1 VSPGRV
7 ERVSDGPGERRF
19 YVLQAAWVVVALL
32 TLAITAASAPA
43 DFERYSALCA
53 GAPGSCLERS
63 QLTPEE
69 LREME
74 RIGLSLGLYAAIGV
88 GSSTLSKLVWFAVGG
103 LVFLLRPRDRM
114 ALLVSCFLVVFGT
127 ATLASESVDVLVSAH
142 PAWWVPARGLQVLG
156 EILAV
161 LFFLTFPDGRFVP
174 RWTPLLAVVF
184 LTFQIPGDLF
194 PGLYRDAPV
203 FGTLQML
210 VFLLCVLGMIGS
222 QVYRYRRVSTFEQRR
237 QTKWVVFG
245 TTLAI
250 SLLITTLAPLF
261 FFVLRV
267 AETSSYFVLLIGEM
281 IPFIMLLIPISV
293 GIATLRSGLFD
304 IDLVINR
311 ALVYGTL
318 TVSLVVV
325 YLGAVVGTQ
334 RLLSPLVGE
343 GNQLAVVV
351 STLVIAALFQPLRR
365 RIQAF
370 IDRRFYR
377 KKYDA
382 SKMLERFGSR
392 LREETDLDALNAEL
406 VSVVKETMQP
416 EHVSMWLRPEAPRQG
431 EESRA

>member
-1 VSPGRV
+1 LVV
-7 ERVSDGPGERRF
+7 Q
-19 YVLQAAWVVVALL
+19 LAWVVVALL

-43 DFERYSALCA
+43 DFERYSTLCA
-53 GAPGSCLERS
+53 GAPGNCLERS

-69 LREME
+69 LQEME
-74 RIGLSLGLYAAIGV
+74 RIGLSLGHYAAIGV
-88 GSSTLSKLVWFAVGG
+88 GVSTLSKLVWFGVGG

-127 ATLASESVDVLVSAH
+127 ATLASESVDVLVSAY

-161 LFFLTFPDGRFVP
+161 LFFLTFPDGKFVP

-184 LTFQIPGDLF
+184 LTFQVPGDLF
-194 PGLYRDAPV
+194 PELYGTAPV
-203 FGTLQML
+203 LGTLQML
-210 VFLLCVLGMIGS
+210 VFLVCVLGMIGS

-267 AETSSYFVLLIGEM
+267 AETPSSFVLLIGEV

-293 GIATLRSGLFD
+293 GIAMLRSGLFD

-377 KKYDA
+377 KKYDT

-416 EHVSMWLRPEAPRQG
+416 EQVSLWLRPEKG
-431 EESRA
+431 EQTSGFPLSRE

>member
-1 VSPGRV
+1 
-7 ERVSDGPGERRF
+7 
-19 YVLQAAWVVVALL
+19 
-32 TLAITAASAPA
+32 
-43 DFERYSALCA
+43 
-53 GAPGSCLERS
+53 
-63 QLTPEE
+63 
-69 LREME
+69 
-74 RIGLSLGLYAAIGV
+74 
-88 GSSTLSKLVWFAVGG
+88 
-103 LVFLLRPRDRM
+103 M

-127 ATLASESVDVLVSAH
+127 ATLASESVDVLVSAY
-142 PAWWVPARGLQVLG
+142 PAWRFPARGLQVLG

-174 RWTPLLAVVF
+174 RWTALLAVMF

-210 VFLLCVLGMIGS
+210 VFLVCVLGMIGS

-267 AETSSYFVLLIGEM
+267 AETSSFIVLLIGEV

-318 TVSLVVV
+318 TVNLVVV

-343 GNQLAVVV
+343 SNQLAVVV

-370 IDRRFYR
+370 IDRRLYR

-392 LREETDLDALNAEL
+392 LREETDLDALNTEL
-406 VSVVKETMQP
+406 VSAVKETMQP
-416 EHVSMWLRPEAPRQG
+416 EHVSLWLRPETPRKG
-431 EESRA
+431 EESRI

>member
-1 VSPGRV
+1 
-7 ERVSDGPGERRF
+7 
-19 YVLQAAWVVVALL
+19 
-32 TLAITAASAPA
+32 
-43 DFERYSALCA
+43 
-53 GAPGSCLERS
+53 
-63 QLTPEE
+63 
-69 LREME
+69 
-74 RIGLSLGLYAAIGV
+74 
-88 GSSTLSKLVWFAVGG
+88 
-103 LVFLLRPRDRM
+103 
-114 ALLVSCFLVVFGT
+114 
-127 ATLASESVDVLVSAH
+127 
-142 PAWWVPARGLQVLG
+142 
-156 EILAV
+156 
-161 LFFLTFPDGRFVP
+161 
-174 RWTPLLAVVF
+174 
-184 LTFQIPGDLF
+184 
-194 PGLYRDAPV
+194 
-203 FGTLQML
+203 
-210 VFLLCVLGMIGS
+210 
-222 QVYRYRRVSTFEQRR
+222 
-237 QTKWVVFG
+237 
-245 TTLAI
+245 
-250 SLLITTLAPLF
+250 
-261 FFVLRV
+261 V
-267 AETSSYFVLLIGEM
+267 AETSSYFVLLIGEV

-416 EHVSMWLRPEAPRQG
+416 EHVSLWLRPETPRKG
-431 EESRA
+431 EESRI